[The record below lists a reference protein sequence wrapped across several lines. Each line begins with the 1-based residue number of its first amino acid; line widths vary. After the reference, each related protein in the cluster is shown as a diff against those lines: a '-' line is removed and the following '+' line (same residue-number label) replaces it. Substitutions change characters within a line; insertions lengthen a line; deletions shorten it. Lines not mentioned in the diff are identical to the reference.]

1 MQYFVPMSLRVL
13 CMQKSGAR
21 LGPGFKIALG
31 ILRRFRAAS
40 KLGGDSQGGQFLKTT
55 GPHPSQVMSLC
66 LLSGLGWIF
75 RSGNPKTWSS
85 RTEFIQGGVEEV
97 IGTISA
103 SGGGVSHSFEG
114 R

>member
-1 MQYFVPMSLRVL
+1 M
-13 CMQKSGAR
+13 
-21 LGPGFKIALG
+21 
-31 ILRRFRAAS
+31 
-40 KLGGDSQGGQFLKTT
+40 KTT
-55 GPHPSQVMSLC
+55 GPHPTQVMSLC

-114 R
+114 RWSKDQTAFSVQKQTRGHKIAANKARWEEVKRKRGGEE